1 MGGLVCLMERR
12 QDGIDRTPDLAERKL
27 TADEV
32 RALYDRHGAV
42 LLAYACSFVADGA
55 IAEDVVH
62 QVFVKLLQGK
72 TAVPD
77 APLGYLYRA
86 VRNAALNMRR
96 NGRREA
102 PLDVENAWFA
112 HRGGDREAAMA
123 LQTALLE
130 LPEEQREVVMMRVW
144 SGMTLEEIAAAA
156 GVSQNTV
163 ASRYRYA
170 LGKLRERLRPHR
182 RVGDEG

>member
-1 MGGLVCLMERR
+1 MRR
-12 QDGIDRTPDLAERKL
+12 RRDGIDRTPDLAERKL

-32 RALYDRHGAV
+32 RELYDRHGAV
-42 LLAYACSFVADGA
+42 LLGYACSFVADAG

-72 TAVPD
+72 TSAPD

-86 VRNAALNMRR
+86 VRNAALNVRR

-102 PLDVENAWFA
+102 PLDVENTWFA
-112 HRGGDREAAMA
+112 HRGGDREAAIA
-123 LQTALLE
+123 LQAALRE

-144 SGMTLEEIAAAA
+144 SGMTLEEIAMGS
-156 GVSQNTV
+156 GVSLNTV

-170 LGKLRERLRPHR
+170 LRKLRERLRPH
-182 RVGDEG
+182 